1 MMKQLPH
8 EQLRKVIMNLFS
20 RRKIDIQAKEP
31 AEARSDPPADID
43 EVVPDTV
50 PDIAP
55 VNNKSRK
62 VKDLDSVAR
71 NRIQTSV
78 KPRHVSANFKT
89 FLLKYLQ
96 SKDFDATAHYGL
108 NPDEK
113 FLFNAI
119 AKYVGFDLNQLNTDD
134 SFAKRW
140 DVILGELEE

>member
-1 MMKQLPH
+1 
-8 EQLRKVIMNLFS
+8 
-20 RRKIDIQAKEP
+20 
-31 AEARSDPPADID
+31 
-43 EVVPDTV
+43 
-50 PDIAP
+50 
-55 VNNKSRK
+55 
-62 VKDLDSVAR
+62 
-71 NRIQTSV
+71 
-78 KPRHVSANFKT
+78 VSANFKT